1 MSKSARANL
10 GNILGAM
17 GYSHKKI
24 LKAIGYPKC
33 KAISVSLPSG
43 SGSSLPDSI
52 IVKEGEIQI
61 TVKLSDSKESSLA
74 TPVFPLLSHIE
85 FPDVFVLQFRYSDK
99 MIRKIISSGP
109 VSIPEAPGWMGINF
123 IEPKYPVSA

>member
-1 MSKSARANL
+1 MSKSARAKL

-33 KAISVSLPSG
+33 KAISVSLPSWA
-43 SGSSLPDSI
+43 GSSLHDSI
-52 IVKEGEIQI
+52 IVKEGETQI
-61 TVKLSDSKESSLA
+61 TVALSESKESSIA
-74 TPVFPLLSHIE
+74 PPVFPLLSHIE
-85 FPDVFVLQFRYSDK
+85 FPGIFVFQFRYSDK
-99 MIRKIISSGP
+99 MIRKIISTGP